1 MNRFQGD
8 PRVFL
13 TANGATL
20 IFKGGQPIMDGGWEN
35 YVLIALFTRPGW
47 CGNVLFDDPAQ
58 KIGSDFEEANQSPI
72 TARSDNDVR
81 EAAKR
86 ALANMESAGLASRVD
101 VDVTNPSGRQRRT
114 RVRVTSPDGRT
125 GELLITKH
133 GLNWIIQATDPA
145 YLKI

>member
-1 MNRFQGD
+1 
-8 PRVFL
+8 
-13 TANGATL
+13 
-20 IFKGGQPIMDGGWEN
+20 MDGGWEN

-47 CGNVLFDDPAQ
+47 CGNVLFDDPKQ
-58 KIGSDFEEANQSPI
+58 KIGSDFEEANLQPI
-72 TARSDNDVR
+72 TVRTNNDVR

-86 ALANMESAGLASRVD
+86 ALAKMESDGLASSVE
-101 VDVTNPSGRQRRT
+101 VEVTNPSGRQRQT
-114 RVRVTSPDGRT
+114 RVRVVSPDGRT